1 MATEHPGLLPQLPEN
16 VAVVL
21 RGQII
26 IMEGI
31 SVVPTEIELMN
42 EPILHRVIPTVE
54 ILMM

>member
-1 MATEHPGLLPQLPEN
+1 MEHPELLPQLPAN
-16 VAVVL
+16 VAVAL

-26 IMEGI
+26 MLEGI